1 MVVGTGG
8 SSLWRWER
16 ECPVQ
21 EDRVQAR
28 QREAQ
33 SKQPEG
39 PIGRRMALGDY
50 GWRLAIMQGESIAQA
65 VACLA
70 QGHEHRNVRPVI

>member
-8 SSLWRWER
+8 ISLWCWER

-21 EDRVQAR
+21 ADRVQAR

-33 SKQPEG
+33 RKQPEG
-39 PIGRRMALGDY
+39 PMGRRKRY

-70 QGHEHRNVRPVI
+70 QGHEHRNVRPAI